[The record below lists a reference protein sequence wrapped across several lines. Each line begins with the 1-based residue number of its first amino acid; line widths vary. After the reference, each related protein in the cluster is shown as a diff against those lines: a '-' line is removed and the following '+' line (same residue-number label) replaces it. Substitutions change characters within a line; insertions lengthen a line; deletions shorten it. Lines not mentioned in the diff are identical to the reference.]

1 MLSVWHIWILVGIA
15 LFIGEIFTPGFL
27 LACLGLACLASA
39 AVAWLG
45 FGLKVQ
51 LTAFIAGTLAAFFG
65 VRPFFL
71 RHCYRESS
79 AVRTNVDALIG
90 KTGRVIEPIDNR
102 VGSGRVL
109 VGGDDWKAV
118 SVDGVFIDEGTA
130 IEVVKLEGTRLYVR
144 SI

>member
-1 MLSVWHIWILVGIA
+1 MSCFGRGCMAGIRA
-15 LFIGEIFTPGFL
+15 E
-27 LACLGLACLASA
+27 
-39 AVAWLG
+39 
-45 FGLKVQ
+45 
-51 LTAFIAGTLAAFFG
+51 GTVDGIHCGDTCRVFG